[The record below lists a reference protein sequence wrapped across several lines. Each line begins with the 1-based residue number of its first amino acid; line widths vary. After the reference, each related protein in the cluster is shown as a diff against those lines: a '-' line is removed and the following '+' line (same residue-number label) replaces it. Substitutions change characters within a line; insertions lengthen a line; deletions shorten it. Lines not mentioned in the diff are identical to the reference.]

1 MLSTAMEQRK
11 YTTQYIIPDSGE
23 AWNSSVGTRADNTA
37 PETVLSPDDPYYDLA
52 MGKVNQV
59 EHDD

>member
-1 MLSTAMEQRK
+1 MEQRK